1 MQVRYQAALYTV
13 TLKLANNLISPRRV
27 DAISAHCGPRTHST
41 FRLDSFTTS
50 AVWGFTLA
58 RVYCLLK

>member
-1 MQVRYQAALYTV
+1 V